1 MTPETTAANREPAGD
16 TRGERMLVLNPGSTS
31 TKLAVFDGESP
42 VFEETLRHGREELA
56 RFPSIM
62 DQLKYR
68 KGMVLDLLSERGV
81 EIASLAAVVGRGGL
95 MRPVASGTYAVNDA
109 MLNDVRI
116 GFLGQHASNLGAVL
130 AHDIAEPAGLPSFV
144 VDPVVVDE
152 MNDLARYSGVPEIK
166 RASLVH
172 ALNVKATAR
181 RAARELERPLEDV
194 NLVVTHLGGGISVVA
209 IDRGRMTDVSSA
221 LSAGPFT
228 PERAGTV
235 PTLEL
240 VDLCFAGD
248 HTRDEIRR
256 KLVGGGGFVAYLGT
270 NSAKEVEDRIMGGD
284 ERATVVMDAM
294 LYQVAKEI
302 GAMAAVLRGNVDAVV
317 LTGGLAN
324 AEYITSRLAAYVDF
338 IAPVIVVPGE
348 DEMEALAEGCLR
360 VLRGEEAALEYP
372 GDTGAAGEGHE
383 DA

>member
-1 MTPETTAANREPAGD
+1 
-16 TRGERMLVLNPGSTS
+16 
-31 TKLAVFDGESP
+31 
-42 VFEETLRHGREELA
+42 
-56 RFPSIM
+56 
-62 DQLKYR
+62 
-68 KGMVLDLLSERGV
+68 
-81 EIASLAAVVGRGGL
+81 
-95 MRPVASGTYAVNDA
+95 
-109 MLNDVRI
+109 
-116 GFLGQHASNLGAVL
+116 VL
-130 AHDIAEPAGLPSFV
+130 AHDIAEPVGIPSFV

-152 MNDLARYSGVPEIK
+152 MNDLARFSGVPEIE

-181 RAARELERPLEDV
+181 RAARELERPLGDI
-194 NLVVTHLGGGISVVA
+194 NLVVAHLGGGISVVA
-209 IDRGRMTDVSSA
+209 IDHGRMTDVSSA

-240 VDLCFAGD
+240 VDMCFSGD
-248 HTRDEIRR
+248 STRDEIRR

-270 NSAKEVEDRIMGGD
+270 NSAREVEERISKGD

-302 GAMAAVLRGNVDAVV
+302 GAMAAVLKGNVDAVV

-324 AEYITSRLAAYVDF
+324 AEYITSRLASYVDF
-338 IAPVIVVPGE
+338 IAPVVVVPGE

-372 GDTGAAGEGHE
+372 GGTGEGLE
-383 DA
+383 NA

>member
-1 MTPETTAANREPAGD
+1 MTPDTPAANLEPARD
-16 TRGERMLVLNPGSTS
+16 TRERMLVLNPGSTS
-31 TKLAVFDGESP
+31 TKVAVFDGESP
-42 VFEETLRHGREELA
+42 MFEETLRHGRDELLQ
-56 RFPSIM
+56 FPSIM
-62 DQLKYR
+62 DQLDYR
-68 KGMVLDLLSERGV
+68 KNMVLELLAERGF

-95 MRPVASGTYAVNDA
+95 MRPVASGTYAVNEA
-109 MLNDVRI
+109 MLHDVRI

-130 AHDIAEPAGLPSFV
+130 AHDIAEPAGIPSFV

-152 MNDLARYSGVPEIK
+152 MNDLARYSGVPEIE

-181 RAARELERPLEDV
+181 RAARELERSLDEV
-194 NLVVTHLGGGISVVA
+194 NLVVAHLGGGISVVA
-209 IDRGRMTDVSSA
+209 IDGGRMTDVSSA

-240 VDLCFAGD
+240 VDMCFSGD
-248 HTRDEIRR
+248 HTRDDVRR

-270 NSAKEVEDRIMGGD
+270 NSAREVEDRITKGD
-284 ERATVVMDAM
+284 ERAAVVMDAM
-294 LYQVAKEI
+294 IYQVAKEI
-302 GAMAAVLRGNVDAVV
+302 GAMAAVLKGNVDAVV

-324 AEYITSRLAAYVDF
+324 AEYITSRLASYVDF
-338 IAPVIVVPGE
+338 IAPVIIVPGE
-348 DEMEALAEGCLR
+348 DEMEALAEGGLR

-372 GDTGAAGEGHE
+372 GGIGEGRN

>member
-1 MTPETTAANREPAGD
+1 MTPEATERE
-16 TRGERMLVLNPGSTS
+16 RILILNPGSTS
-31 TKLAVFDGESP
+31 TKLAVFAGDSP
-42 VFEETLRHGREELA
+42 EFEVTLRHGRDDLA
-56 RFPSIM
+56 PFPTIM
-62 DQLKYR
+62 DQLDYR
-68 KGMVLDLLSERGV
+68 KAMVLELLEERGV
-81 EIASLAAVVGRGGL
+81 EIDSLAAVVGRGGL

-109 MLNDVRI
+109 MLDDVRV
-116 GFLGQHASNLGAVL
+116 GFLGQHASNLGALL
-130 AHDIAEPAGLPSFV
+130 AHEIAAPAGLPSFV

-152 MNDLARYSGVPEIK
+152 MNDLARYSGVPEIP
-166 RASLVH
+166 RTSLVH

-181 RAARELERPLEDV
+181 RAAGELERPLDEI

-209 IDRGRMTDVSSA
+209 MERGRMTDVSNA
-221 LSAGPFT
+221 LSAGPFS
-228 PERAGTV
+228 PERAGAV

-240 VDLCFAGD
+240 VDMCFSGD
-248 HTRDEIRR
+248 LTRAEVRR

-270 NSAKEVEDRIMGGD
+270 NSAKEVEDRIAAGD
-284 ERATVVMDAM
+284 SEATVVMDAM

-302 GAMAAVLRGNVDAVV
+302 GAMAAALKGNVDGVV

-360 VLRGEEAALEYP
+360 VLRGEEDALEYP
-372 GDTGAAGEGHE
+372 GGAEGTH

>member
-1 MTPETTAANREPAGD
+1 MTPDTPAANLEPARD
-16 TRGERMLVLNPGSTS
+16 TRERMLVLNPGSTS
-31 TKLAVFDGESP
+31 TKVAVFDGESP
-42 VFEETLRHGREELA
+42 MFEETLRHGRDELLQ
-56 RFPSIM
+56 FPSIM
-62 DQLKYR
+62 DQLDYR
-68 KGMVLDLLSERGV
+68 KNMVLELLAARGF

-95 MRPVASGTYAVNDA
+95 MRPVASGTYAVNEA
-109 MLNDVRI
+109 MLHDVRV

-130 AHDIAEPAGLPSFV
+130 AHDIAEPAGIPSFV

-152 MNDLARYSGVPEIK
+152 MNDLARYSGVPEIE

-181 RAARELERPLEDV
+181 RAARELERSLDEV
-194 NLVVTHLGGGISVVA
+194 NLVVAHLGGGISVVA
-209 IDRGRMTDVSSA
+209 IDGGRMTDVSSA

-240 VDLCFAGD
+240 VDMCFSGD
-248 HTRDEIRR
+248 HTRDDVRR

-270 NSAKEVEDRIMGGD
+270 NSAREVEDRITKGD
-284 ERATVVMDAM
+284 ERAAVVMDAM
-294 LYQVAKEI
+294 IYQVAKEI
-302 GAMAAVLRGNVDAVV
+302 GAMAAVLKGNVDAVV

-324 AEYITSRLAAYVDF
+324 AEYITSRLASYVDF
-338 IAPVIVVPGE
+338 IAPVIIVPGE
-348 DEMEALAEGCLR
+348 DEMEALAEGGLR

-372 GDTGAAGEGHE
+372 GGIGEGRN

>member
-1 MTPETTAANREPAGD
+1 MIQGANDAHRASDGD
-16 TRGERMLVLNPGSTS
+16 ARGERMLVLNPGSTS
-31 TKLAVFDGESP
+31 TKLAVFDGEAP
-42 VFEETLRHGREELA
+42 VFEETLRHGREELSQ
-56 RFPSIM
+56 FPSIM
-62 DQLKYR
+62 DQLDYR
-68 KGMVLDLLSERGV
+68 KGLVLELLAERGV
-81 EIASLAAVVGRGGL
+81 EISSLAAVVGRGGL

-109 MLNDVRI
+109 MLHDVRI

-130 AHDIAEPAGLPSFV
+130 AHDIAATAGLPSFV

-152 MNDLARYSGVPEIK
+152 MNDLARYSCVPEIE

-181 RAARELERPLEDV
+181 RAARELERSLDDV
-194 NLVVTHLGGGISVVA
+194 NLVVAHLGGGISVVA

-240 VDLCFAGD
+240 VDMCFAGD

-270 NSAKEVEDRIMGGD
+270 NSAREVEDRIMEGD
-284 ERATVVMDAM
+284 ERATVIMDAM

-324 AEYITSRLAAYVDF
+324 ADYITSRLAAYVDF
-338 IAPVIVVPGE
+338 LAPVIVVPGE